1 MKSRMQKICTYGS
14 VRGKQDI
21 NYSRYDILIQYKLER
36 EGVSSLVYS
45 TEMIMYTYKV
55 MIHPN
60 NKQETKI
67 RRTLNK
73 CIECN
78 NIIYDYLNSFVKN
91 NNTFPKCSDVRKW
104 FTSQKT
110 LLDNETIKKRK
121 CILNVIFIIHY
132 FSIFHK
138 Y

>member
-1 MKSRMQKICTYGS
+1 
-14 VRGKQDI
+14 
-21 NYSRYDILIQYKLER
+21 
-36 EGVSSLVYS
+36 
-45 TEMIMYTYKV
+45 MIMYTYKV

-110 LLDNETIKKRK
+110 LLDNETISKATGLDLSEIEKLK
-121 CILNVIFIIHY
+121 NH
-132 FSIFHK
+132 
-138 Y
+138 

>member
-1 MKSRMQKICTYGS
+1 MQKICTYGS

-36 EGVSSLVYS
+36 EGMSSLVYS
-45 TEMIMYTYKV
+45 TEMFMYTYKV

-91 NNTFPKCSDVRKW
+91 KKTFPNCSDVRKW
-104 FTSQKT
+104 FISQKT
-110 LLDNETIKKRK
+110 LLDNETISKRK
-121 CILNVIFIIHY
+121 RRA
-132 FSIFHK
+132 K
-138 Y
+138 ERQ